1 MDKNELAST
10 IKKIVEDCVKQQKSN
25 RRHSLLLARMAAEA
39 IIRYKFIDFSNKTI
53 SKRSIS
59 IGDLLNNKKFQFL
72 KDQFSSVEH
81 VGLDYIHGIVG
92 EYLHFTMP
100 FAKEPGEKETKK
112 VIQEVKDLF
121 EEHIPDFKI
130 HIHNRPKS
138 EDSIRKR
145 EDYRKLLAFYSN
157 LDSDTYK
164 TDRKWKSFIDNK
176 IIIKNKYF
184 EKNQPKQYDITKFV
198 NMDKHWKTLLDIELK
213 KWNEK
218 RECLLTIERLTE
230 QLQIYEERINNLS
243 GIDNP
248 GVEEQLHQ
256 FVDGI
261 NNLLKLHPDSI
272 NERET
277 SLNKQILMRFYVKS
291 TQKYSL
297 QPDKYELTMTDLID
311 CMERSECLCGD
322 EILTFNEES
331 SLIRKS
337 GQNFTLN
344 GEWKFMQY

>member
-1 MDKNELAST
+1 MDKKELAST
-10 IKKIVEDCVKQQKSN
+10 IKKIVEDCEKQQKSD

-145 EDYRKLLAFYSN
+145 EDYRKLLAFYSK
-157 LDSDTYK
+157 LDSSTYK
-164 TDRKWKSFIDNK
+164 TDRKWKSFIDNN
-176 IIIKNKYF
+176 ISENKYI
-184 EKNQPKQYDITKFV
+184 EKIHPKQYYLTSLL
-198 NMDKHWKTLLDIELK
+198 NMDKHWKTLFDVEFE

-218 RECLLTIERLTE
+218 RECLLTKERLTE
-230 QLQIYEERINNLS
+230 QLQIYEGRIDNLS
-243 GIDNP
+243 EMENP